1 MTPETK
7 EPDVLE
13 DLVSALPP
21 HLRENFEEA
30 ERHLQEVYQ
39 ISPGIAVLVRM
50 WIAAGEPPQI
60 AGLIERSVMDIKR
73 RGLSPNREG
82 YFDEDDF

>member
-21 HLRENFEEA
+21 HLRENFEAA

-50 WIAAGEPPQI
+50 WISSGDPPQI
-60 AGLIERSVMDIKR
+60 AGLFERSVMDIKR